1 MPVGMQLPQE
11 AARIWTDP
19 ARRERIVAMHAEA
32 MPLTEMCDELGL
44 GPVLDRDG
52 LREIVANLSDDEVQ
66 AIRARVPRRSR
77 RHPRSRRQL
86 PGRLP
91 GVRQHG
97 GRRPGRRRCRGS
109 QRHRT
114 HRQDRTGLRPRAP
127 PASLY
132 AYAWNW

>member
-19 ARRERIVAMHAEA
+19 ARRERIVAMHAQA

-66 AIRARVPRRSR
+66 AIRAAFLAEADATPGPGASFPVDCRVYGSMAD
-77 RHPRSRRQL
+77 
-86 PGRLP
+86 
-91 GVRQHG
+91 GVRVVAAAADPNAIG
-97 GRRPGRRRCRGS
+97 PIARIE
-109 QRHRT
+109 
-114 HRQDRTGLRPRAP
+114 
-127 PASLY
+127 PA
-132 AYAWNW
+132 